1 MLENVTDHIAS
12 GRDRLISLQRALVAI
27 PALGPDN
34 GGDGER
40 AKADFLMDYLRA
52 AGVTDVRDLPAPDDR
67 VSGGQRPN
75 VMALL
80 PGHDT
85 SRTMWVI
92 GHTDIVP
99 PGDLATWDGDPYL
112 LREDGDVIYGR
123 GVEDNHQ
130 GVCAGVL
137 LAEALAATKTVPPIN
152 LGLLLVADEE
162 TASTYG
168 LDFVVRE
175 HSDLLG
181 RDDLFVIPDFGVP
194 DSTMIEVAEKSMCW
208 LKVTVSGKQC
218 HASTPEQGVNSLVA
232 ASAFVLKLRALYE
245 KFDAVDELFAPPF
258 STFEATKKE
267 ANVPNVNTIPG
278 RDVFYVDCRILPQ
291 YPVDE
296 VLAAIKAIG
305 QGVAETYGVR
315 MEYET
320 VQRQDAAPATPPDAE
335 VVTRLQ
341 AAIQAVYGVQ
351 AKPAGIGG
359 GTVAAFL
366 RKRGFQAAVWETCQH
381 SAHQPNERA
390 IVSDQ
395 LRDAQVLAHALFA
408 QGGGPRNS

>member
-1 MLENVTDHIAS
+1 MLKAVTDHIAS
-12 GRDRLISLQRALVAI
+12 RRDYLVRLQRSLVAI

-34 GGDGER
+34 GGQGER
-40 AKADFLMDYLRA
+40 AKADFLVEHLQGL
-52 AGVTDVRDLPAPDDR
+52 GVADIRDLKAPDER
-67 VSGGQRPN
+67 VPCGHRPN
-75 VMALL
+75 IAAII
-80 PGHDT
+80 PGSDST
-85 SRTMWVI
+85 RTFWVI

-99 PGDLATWDGDPYL
+99 PGDLGMWEGDPYL

-130 GVCAGVL
+130 GICAGLL
-137 LAEALAATKTVPPIN
+137 LADALMATKAVPPMN

-162 TASTYG
+162 TASKYG

-175 HSDLLG
+175 HSDMLS
-181 RDDLFVIPDFGVP
+181 RKDLFVVPDFGAP
-194 DSTMIEVAEKSMCW
+194 DSTLIEVAEKSMFW
-208 LKVTVSGKQC
+208 LKITVSGRQC

-245 KFDAVDELFAPPF
+245 KFNATDELFSPPF

-278 RDVFYVDCRILPQ
+278 RDVFYVDSRILPQ

-296 VLAAIKAIG
+296 VLTAIKALG
-305 QGVAETYGVR
+305 QGVTETYGVDLA
-315 MEYET
+315 YEIM
-320 VQRQDAAPATPPDAE
+320 QREDAAPATPTDAE

-341 AAIQAVYGVQ
+341 AGIRDVYGVQ
-351 AKPAGIGG
+351 ARPAGIGG

-366 RKRGFQAAVWETCQH
+366 RRRGYQAAVWETCQH
-381 SAHQPNERA
+381 TAHQPNERA
-390 IVSDQ
+390 ILSDQ

-408 QGGGPRNS
+408 

>member
-1 MLENVTDHIAS
+1 MLKAVIDHIAS
-12 GRDRLISLQRALVAI
+12 RRDYLLRLQRSLVAI

-34 GGDGER
+34 GGQGER
-40 AKADFLMDYLRA
+40 EKADFLLDHLQEMGL
-52 AGVTDVRDLPAPDDR
+52 TDIRDLRAPDDR
-67 VSGGQRPN
+67 VPCGHRPN
-75 VMALL
+75 IAAVI
-80 PGHDT
+80 PGRDST
-85 SRTMWVI
+85 RTFWII

-99 PGDLATWDGDPYL
+99 PGDLGLWESDPYL

-130 GVCAGVL
+130 GVCAGLL
-137 LAEALAATKTVPPIN
+137 LADALTATKAEPPMN

-162 TASTYG
+162 TASKYG
-168 LDFVVRE
+168 LDFVVRK
-175 HSDLLG
+175 HADMLSKK
-181 RDDLFVIPDFGVP
+181 DLFVVPDFGIP
-194 DSTMIEVAEKSMCW
+194 DSSLIEVAEKSMFW
-208 LKVTVSGKQC
+208 LKITVTGRQC

-245 KFDAVDELFAPPF
+245 RFDAVDKLFAPPF

-278 RDVFYVDCRILPQ
+278 RDVFYVDSRILPQ

-296 VLAAIKAIG
+296 VLAAIKGMG
-305 QGVAETYGVR
+305 QGVAETYGVDIA
-315 MEYET
+315 YD
-320 VQRQDAAPATPPDAE
+320 VIQREDAAPATPIDAE

-341 AAIQAVYGVQ
+341 KGIGEIYGVQ
-351 AKPAGIGG
+351 AKPAGVGG

-366 RKRGFQAAVWETCQH
+366 RRRGYQAAVWETCQNT
-381 SAHQPNERA
+381 AHQPNERA
-390 IVSDQ
+390 VVSDQ

-408 QGGGPRNS
+408 